1 MMGANEDKV
10 TTNVIVFAP
19 DRWGEVLKFRHFARS
34 TYNLPPYA
42 DAALAGVD
50 GHYHKYV
57 ILMRL
62 AQRLAPK
69 LVEDHEELTN
79 QGYSEATRSHEL
91 AAIIDTLFCEL
102 YSAVDCTRTVIG
114 SIYGK
119 LRGVPTKSTSKLFRY
134 AAEGSIDER
143 VPFEIRNSFAE
154 AYADWFPRLK
164 KIRDAINHSDIGSC
178 SDHEGKI
185 SYYHKCLG
193 TTNYNILVT
202 DDVFQEVSKY
212 ADHVNKFLGSVFHS
226 LNGTLNDV
234 DTVQIC
240 GIFHSLYYQRFV
252 SPNEAR
258 DFHSGK
264 CESYESFEK
273 GMMPTCPFADKCGA
287 YARVLEQR
295 AADEPTCDEE

>member
-10 TTNVIVFAP
+10 TTTIIMFAP
-19 DRWGEVLKFRHFARS
+19 DIWGEVLKFRHFANS

-42 DAALAGVD
+42 DVALAGVD

-57 ILMRL
+57 ILMGL

-114 SIYGK
+114 SIYRK
-119 LRGVPTKSTSKLFRY
+119 SQNVPTNSTSKLFKN
-134 AAEGSIDER
+134 AGKNIIDEN
-143 VPFEIRNSFAE
+143 VPFEIRNALE
-154 AYADWFPRLK
+154 DGQNNWFPRLK
-164 KIRDAINHSDIGSC
+164 KIRDAINHSDVGSC

-185 SYYHKCLG
+185 SYYHTRLG

-226 LNGTLNDV
+226 LNGTLD
-234 DTVQIC
+234 DDL
-240 GIFHSLYYQRFV
+240 IFRRYILKTNLFS
-252 SPNEAR
+252 
-258 DFHSGK
+258 
-264 CESYESFEK
+264 
-273 GMMPTCPFADKCGA
+273 
-287 YARVLEQR
+287 
-295 AADEPTCDEE
+295 